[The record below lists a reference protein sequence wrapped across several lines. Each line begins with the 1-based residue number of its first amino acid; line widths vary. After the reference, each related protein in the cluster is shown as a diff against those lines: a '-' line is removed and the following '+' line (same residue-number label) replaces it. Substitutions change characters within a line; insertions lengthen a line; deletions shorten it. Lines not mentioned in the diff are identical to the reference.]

1 MKQVISS
8 AEVWDDVL
16 EAIGLDRDKDEPLM
30 KMVIT
35 LEVGKTVIVES
46 VKHASRE
53 VDDGGY

>member
-53 VDDGGY
+53 VDNGGC